1 MFGHL
6 AKTKTTITALAKAL
20 GLSTSVVYA
29 WKAGRRFPSEGAL
42 DAEVQDLAKG
52 IVKHMATTKKKAT
65 KKRATKKKATKD
77 APLAPA
83 LSPATQRA
91 LARLDQEAQRKLA
104 DVVSGKT
111 PVAARRASTKK
122 RKGSTRGGKVSGKRL
137 RAAREARKLSRAA
150 LAKQLG
156 VSAGSVQNWESGRS
170 VPRGENLTKVRAFV
184 NEGTPKAAAP
194 LPALPGATQA
204 PPASSPGG
212 DAATVGAAQVA
223 SAYLTAGHPLRPE
236 DVIAFVK
243 DLRHALS

>member
-52 IVKHMATTKKKAT
+52 IVKHMAT
-65 KKRATKKKATKD
+65 TKKKATKD